1 MARVGVVTYGA
12 LTICHAVADLQVRD
26 LRTHRLNH
34 ARGLESQDVRQG
46 VSVKA
51 RAEIDS
57 NEVQAHRFLEYSYIV
72 ILVTRNIDPHKPQAI
87 GAAVSPQTERF
98 NLIFHTGKTQC

>member
-26 LRTHRLNH
+26 LRTHSLNH
-34 ARGLESQDVRQG
+34 ARGLESQAVRQG

-51 RAEIDS
+51 RAEIDI
-57 NEVQAHRFLEYSYIV
+57 NEVKDHRFLAYSY
-72 ILVTRNIDPHKPQAI
+72 LVFLGSGNIDRNKQTDL
-87 GAAVSPQTERF
+87 GAGVFRQMYRL
-98 NLIFHTGKTQC
+98 NLVFTD